1 MGVMMADRAGRALDI
16 LLVEDDEGDVL
27 ITREALAEQQVP
39 GALHVVHDGDQALQF
54 VHRTGRYTAA
64 PRPDLVLL
72 DLNLPRRGGLEVL
85 AELKS
90 HPSLRLIPVV
100 VLSTSSAEE
109 DIVRSYSL
117 HANAY
122 VSKPA
127 EADSFMSVIRGIDE
141 FFGRVAELPG

>member
-1 MGVMMADRAGRALDI
+1 MMADRAGRALDI

-27 ITREALAEQQVP
+27 ITREALAEQQIR
-39 GALHVVHDGDQALQF
+39 GTLHVVHDGDQALQF
-54 VHRTGRYTAA
+54 VHRTGRYAAA

>member
-1 MGVMMADRAGRALDI
+1 MMTDRAGRALDI

-27 ITREALAEQQVP
+27 ITREALAEQQIP
-39 GALHVVHDGDQALQF
+39 GALHVVPDGDQALQF
-54 VHRTGRYTAA
+54 VHRTGHWTAA

-72 DLNLPRRGGLEVL
+72 DLNLPRRGGFEVL

-127 EADSFMSVIRGIDE
+127 EADSFMSVLRRIDE
-141 FFGRVAELPG
+141 FFSRVAELPR